1 MHFMSNIP
9 QLLCL
14 LALIYL
20 TLPRKAAIVVSV
32 LALLLFTSL
41 GMDKLILLF
50 LLGLTIYKGM
60 SVYRKQSSMPDIK
73 TMAAP
78 LVLTVVLSMAPFIHM
93 RVTSAL
99 LLSILAVLLAPKI
112 VSFLRA
118 HPMGLELPELMN
130 KRMLCSLLI
139 FAVTFHMIDDASQGF
154 PQADDGSSVVLMW
167 LLSVS
172 GMLAYGLALHRIP
185 ALIVSA
191 IFYLIAFVYLS
202 ELRAMGP
209 ILSGL
214 RRFSDVLDLFSPWA
228 LMVFAVNLIGLV
240 GILVYTW
247 GYKSNPTPPAWIA
260 ERVSNFGSEVRKKA
274 TAGVKNA
281 KTFAES
287 NHFNEKL
294 EQASAQV
301 KSHLTEVDYQSKF
314 TSQIGWIKSK
324 HQQNPTGFKLT
335 VLIAG
340 ALLVWLLI

>member
-41 GMDKLILLF
+41 SVDKFILLF
-50 LLGLTIYKGM
+50 LLGLAIYKGM

-73 TMAAP
+73 TMVAP

-93 RVTSAL
+93 RATSAL
-99 LLSILAVLLAPKI
+99 LLSILVVLLAPKM

-118 HPMGLELPELMN
+118 HPMGHELPDLMN

-139 FAVTFHMIDDASQGF
+139 FTVTFHMIDDASQGF
-154 PQADDGSSVVLMW
+154 PRADDGVSVLLMW
-167 LLSVS
+167 LLSIS

-191 IFYLIAFVYLS
+191 IYYLIAFVYLS

-209 ILSGL
+209 IFSGL

-228 LMVFAVNLIGLV
+228 LMVFAVNLISLV

-247 GYKSNPTPPAWIA
+247 GYKNNPTPPVWIA
-260 ERVSNFGSEVRKKA
+260 ERVSHFGSEVQKQA
-274 TAGVKNA
+274 AIGVENA
-281 KTFAES
+281 KNFAGS

-294 EQASAQV
+294 EQASVQV
-301 KSHLTEVDYQSKF
+301 KSHLTEADYQSKF
-314 TSQIGWIKSK
+314 ASHFDWFKSK
-324 HQQNPTGFKLT
+324 YQQNPTGFKFI